1 MVEMTKEKNLG
12 QGLLQTLE
20 RANNLQENVLFSY
33 SFRFEVM
40 DLLPILTHQA
50 DKNTIRVYWEQPSH
64 GISFA
69 GLGDILEF
77 HQIAKNN
84 SQKINEQLRVT
95 MKQGVSITDNSLIGP
110 RIIGGFSF
118 NQYNGNDNSWEN
130 FPKTQFL
137 LPECLGTSTDD
148 GSWLTIS
155 RMIHPNEEI
164 ESLINKFT
172 RTMIFY
178 ENRLPVTLPP
188 ITRVAVDKYRDVP
201 DRETY
206 AQTIYSV
213 LGKIKPSQLE
223 KVVISRSHHVKV
235 GTGFSSVSSMQIL
248 RNAYPKCTSFFFS
261 FPGKGTFF
269 GSTPERLIRLK
280 DKFVQTEALA
290 GTIARG
296 NNIEEDRILAETLMG
311 SHKEREEHNLVMEQI
326 IRKLEP
332 IISDIQYSSSPR
344 ILKLKNVQ
352 HLQTPITGELRKD
365 EHILNLVAR
374 LHPTS
379 AVAGTPTDKAMKI
392 IGEMEAHDRGWYSGP
407 IGWINSKGDG
417 EFYVALRSALVKDE
431 EAHIFAG
438 GGIVSESHPDTEWEE
453 TELKLQPII
462 SALSGG
468 QI

>member
-1 MVEMTKEKNLG
+1 MVEMTKEKNLE
-12 QGLLQTLE
+12 QGLLHTLE
-20 RANNLQENVLFSY
+20 RANKLQDPVLFSY
-33 SFRFEVM
+33 SFRFEVR
-40 DLLPILTHQA
+40 DLLPILTHPA
-50 DKNTIRVYWEQPSH
+50 DKNTIRVYWEQPSQ
-64 GISFA
+64 GVSFA
-69 GLGDILEF
+69 GLGSILEF
-77 HQIAKNN
+77 QQSEKNN
-84 SQKINEQLRVT
+84 SHNINEQIQVT
-95 MKQGVSITDNSLIGP
+95 MKQGVSVTDNSLIGP

-118 NQYNGNDNSWEN
+118 NQYNGSDNTWEN
-130 FPKTQFL
+130 FPRIQFL

-148 GSWLTIS
+148 GSWLTIC
-155 RMIHPNEEI
+155 RMVKPNEGVD
-164 ESLINKFT
+164 STINEFT
-172 RTMIFY
+172 RTKTFY

-188 ITRVAVDKYRDVP
+188 ISRVAVDKFRDVP
-201 DRETY
+201 DQGTY
-206 AQTIYSV
+206 ARTIFSV
-213 LGKIKPSQLE
+213 LGKIKPGKLE

-235 GTGFSSVSSMQIL
+235 GKGFSVVSAMQVL
-248 RNAYPKCTSFFFS
+248 RNVYPKCTSFFFS

-280 DKFVQTEALA
+280 NRFIQTEALA

-296 NNIEEDRILAETLMG
+296 NNMEADRILAETLMG

-332 IISDIQYSSSPR
+332 LITDIQYPSSPK

-352 HLQTPITGELRKD
+352 HLQTPITGKLVND
-365 EHILNLVAR
+365 EHILDLVAR

-379 AVAGTPTDKAMKI
+379 AVAGTPTDKAIKI
-392 IGEMEAHDRGWYSGP
+392 IDEMEAHDRGWYSGP
-407 IGWINSKGDG
+407 IGWINGKGDG

-431 EAHIFAG
+431 EAHVFAG

-453 TELKLQPII
+453 TELKLEPII

>member
-1 MVEMTKEKNLG
+1 MLEMTKEKNLE

-20 RANNLQENVLFSY
+20 RANNLHEPVLFSY
-33 SFRFEVM
+33 SFRFEVR
-40 DLLPILTHQA
+40 DLLPILTHPA
-50 DKNTIRVYWEQPSH
+50 DKNTIRVYWEQPSQ
-64 GISFA
+64 GVSFA

-77 HQIAKNN
+77 QQIAKNN
-84 SQKINEQLRVT
+84 SQNINEQLRVT

-110 RIIGGFSF
+110 RIIGGYSF
-118 NQYNGNDNSWEN
+118 NQYNGSDKSWEN

-164 ESLINKFT
+164 ESLSNKFT

-206 AQTIYSV
+206 AQTIFSV

-235 GTGFSSVSSMQIL
+235 GTGFSGVSAMQVL

-332 IISDIQYSSSPR
+332 IISDIQYS
-344 ILKLKNVQ
+344 
-352 HLQTPITGELRKD
+352 
-365 EHILNLVAR
+365 
-374 LHPTS
+374 
-379 AVAGTPTDKAMKI
+379 
-392 IGEMEAHDRGWYSGP
+392 
-407 IGWINSKGDG
+407 
-417 EFYVALRSALVKDE
+417 
-431 EAHIFAG
+431 
-438 GGIVSESHPDTEWEE
+438 
-453 TELKLQPII
+453 
-462 SALSGG
+462 
-468 QI
+468 

>member
-1 MVEMTKEKNLG
+1 MVEMTKEKNLE
-12 QGLLQTLE
+12 QGLLHTLE
-20 RANNLQENVLFSY
+20 RANKLQDPVLFSY
-33 SFRFEVM
+33 SFRFEVR
-40 DLLPILTHQA
+40 DLLPILTHPA
-50 DKNTIRVYWEQPSH
+50 DKNTIRVYWEQPSQ
-64 GISFA
+64 GVSFA
-69 GLGDILEF
+69 GLGSVLEF
-77 HQIAKNN
+77 QQSKKNN
-84 SQKINEQLRVT
+84 SHNINEKIRVT
-95 MKQGVSITDNSLIGP
+95 MKQGFSVTDNSLIGP
-110 RIIGGFSF
+110 RIIGGFAF
-118 NQYNGNDNSWEN
+118 NQYYGSDNTWVN
-130 FPKTQFL
+130 FPRIHFL

-148 GSWLTIS
+148 GSWLTIC
-155 RMIHPNEEI
+155 RMVKPNEEVDLVMN
-164 ESLINKFT
+164 EFT
-172 RTMIFY
+172 RTMTFY

-188 ITRVAVDKYRDVP
+188 ISRVAVDKFRDVP
-201 DRETY
+201 DQDTY
-206 AQTIYSV
+206 AQTIFSV
-213 LGKIKPSQLE
+213 LGKIKPSKLE

-235 GTGFSSVSSMQIL
+235 GRGFSVVSAMQVL
-248 RNAYPKCTSFFFS
+248 RNVYPKCTSFFFS

-280 DKFVQTEALA
+280 NRFIQTEALA

-296 NNIEEDRILAETLMG
+296 NNMEADRILAETLMG

-332 IISDIQYSSSPR
+332 IINDIQYPSSPK

-352 HLQTPITGELRKD
+352 HLQTPITGKLEND
-365 EHILNLVAR
+365 EHILDLVAR

-379 AVAGTPTDKAMKI
+379 AVAGTPTDKAIKI

-407 IGWINSKGDG
+407 IGWINCKGDG

-431 EAHIFAG
+431 EAHVFAG

-453 TELKLQPII
+453 TELKLEPII

>member
-1 MVEMTKEKNLG
+1 
-12 QGLLQTLE
+12 
-20 RANNLQENVLFSY
+20 
-33 SFRFEVM
+33 
-40 DLLPILTHQA
+40 
-50 DKNTIRVYWEQPSH
+50 
-64 GISFA
+64 
-69 GLGDILEF
+69 
-77 HQIAKNN
+77 
-84 SQKINEQLRVT
+84 
-95 MKQGVSITDNSLIGP
+95 
-110 RIIGGFSF
+110 
-118 NQYNGNDNSWEN
+118 
-130 FPKTQFL
+130 
-137 LPECLGTSTDD
+137 
-148 GSWLTIS
+148 
-155 RMIHPNEEI
+155 
-164 ESLINKFT
+164 
-172 RTMIFY
+172 MIFY

-206 AQTIYSV
+206 AQTIFSV
-213 LGKIKPSQLE
+213 LGEIKPSQLE

-235 GTGFSSVSSMQIL
+235 GTGFSGVSSMQVL

-261 FPGKGTFF
+261 LPGKGTFF

-438 GGIVSESHPDTEWEE
+438 GGIVSKSHPDTEWEE

>member
-1 MVEMTKEKNLG
+1 MVEMTKEKNLE

-20 RANNLQENVLFSY
+20 RANNLHEPVLFSY
-33 SFRFEVM
+33 SFRFEVR
-40 DLLPILTHQA
+40 DLLPILTHPS
-50 DKNTIRVYWEQPSH
+50 DKNTIRVYWEQPSQ
-64 GISFA
+64 GVSFA

-77 HQIAKNN
+77 QQIAKNN
-84 SQKINEQLRVT
+84 SQNINEQLRVT

-118 NQYNGNDNSWEN
+118 NQYNGSDNSWEN

-206 AQTIYSV
+206 AQTIFSV
-213 LGKIKPSQLE
+213 LGEIKPSQLE

-235 GTGFSSVSSMQIL
+235 GTGFSGVSSMQVL

-352 HLQTPITGELRKD
+352 HLQTPITGELGKD

>member
-1 MVEMTKEKNLG
+1 MELIKEKSLKLG
-12 QGLLQTLE
+12 IQQTLQ
-20 RANNLQENVLFSY
+20 RAEALQRSILFSN
-33 SFRFEVM
+33 SFRFEVR
-40 DLLPILTHQA
+40 DLLPILTHPA
-50 DKNTIRVYWEQPSH
+50 DKNTIRVYWEQPSR
-64 GISFA
+64 GFSFA
-69 GLGDILEF
+69 GLGSIIEF
-77 HQIAKNN
+77 HQPEKDNCHHINKKIKN
-84 SQKINEQLRVT
+84 IME
-95 MKQGVSITDNSLIGP
+95 QGVSISDNSLIGP
-110 RIIGGFSF
+110 RILGGYAF
-118 NQYNGNDNSWEN
+118 NKYEGSDRTWNK
-130 FPKTQFL
+130 FPRIQFI

-155 RMIHPNEEI
+155 RMVKPNEEA
-164 ESLINKFT
+164 ELVMDEFT
-172 RTMIFY
+172 RTKTFY

-188 ITRVAVDKYRDVP
+188 ISRVAVDKFRDVP
-201 DRETY
+201 DKRAY
-206 AQTIYSV
+206 SQTIFSV
-213 LGKIKPSQLE
+213 LGNIKPSKLE

-235 GTGFSSVSSMQIL
+235 GQGFSGVSAMQVL
-248 RNAYPKCTSFFFS
+248 RNAYPKCTSFLFS

-280 DKFVQTEALA
+280 NGFIQTEALA

-296 NNIEEDRILAETLMG
+296 NNMEEDRVLAETLMG
-311 SHKEREEHNLVMEQI
+311 SHKEREEHNLVREQI
-326 IRKLEP
+326 IRKLDP
-332 IISDIQYSSSPR
+332 IIPKIQYSLSPR

-365 EHILNLVAR
+365 EHILNLVER

>member
-1 MVEMTKEKNLG
+1 
-12 QGLLQTLE
+12 
-20 RANNLQENVLFSY
+20 
-33 SFRFEVM
+33 
-40 DLLPILTHQA
+40 
-50 DKNTIRVYWEQPSH
+50 
-64 GISFA
+64 
-69 GLGDILEF
+69 
-77 HQIAKNN
+77 
-84 SQKINEQLRVT
+84 
-95 MKQGVSITDNSLIGP
+95 
-110 RIIGGFSF
+110 
-118 NQYNGNDNSWEN
+118 
-130 FPKTQFL
+130 
-137 LPECLGTSTDD
+137 
-148 GSWLTIS
+148 S
-155 RMIHPNEEI
+155 RMIPPNEEV

-188 ITRVAVDKYRDVP
+188 IKRVAVDKYRDVP
-201 DRETY
+201 DRDTY
-206 AQTIYSV
+206 AQTIFSV
-213 LGKIKPSQLE
+213 LGEIKPSQLE

-235 GTGFSSVSSMQIL
+235 GTGFSGVSSMQVL

-332 IISDIQYSSSPR
+332 ILSDIQYSSSPR

-352 HLQTPITGELRKD
+352 HLQTPITGELGNE

-379 AVAGTPTDKAMKI
+379 AVAG
-392 IGEMEAHDRGWYSGP
+392 
-407 IGWINSKGDG
+407 
-417 EFYVALRSALVKDE
+417 
-431 EAHIFAG
+431 
-438 GGIVSESHPDTEWEE
+438 
-453 TELKLQPII
+453 
-462 SALSGG
+462 
-468 QI
+468 